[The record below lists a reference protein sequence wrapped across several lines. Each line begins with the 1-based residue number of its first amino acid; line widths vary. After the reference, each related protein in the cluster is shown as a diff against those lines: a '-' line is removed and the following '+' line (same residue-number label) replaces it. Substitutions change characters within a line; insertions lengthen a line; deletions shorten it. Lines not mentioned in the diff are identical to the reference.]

1 MFRARA
7 YTIDSCY
14 VGFAV
19 AGRYPW
25 VRSSGGS
32 GSRAGSVTGA
42 HAVRPPRKARL
53 HPASRKNLAC

>member
-14 VGFAV
+14 VGFAA

-25 VRSSGGS
+25 VRSWWQ
-32 GSRAGSVTGA
+32 
-42 HAVRPPRKARL
+42 RL
-53 HPASRKNLAC
+53 VGR

>member
-1 MFRARA
+1 MFRGRA

-25 VRSSGGS
+25 VRSWWQWFWT
-32 GSRAGSVTGA
+32 R
-42 HAVRPPRKARL
+42 
-53 HPASRKNLAC
+53 